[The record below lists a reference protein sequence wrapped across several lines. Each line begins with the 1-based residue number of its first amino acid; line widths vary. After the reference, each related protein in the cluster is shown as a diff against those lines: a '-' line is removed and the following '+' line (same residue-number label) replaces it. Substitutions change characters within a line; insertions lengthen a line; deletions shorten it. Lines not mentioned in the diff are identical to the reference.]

1 MKKWLYDSVR
11 DVDQAPIDRLRQFPR
26 EPDMLV
32 YGLRSLGALI
42 IRELLHI
49 YNHFEIIGHQNLRTN
64 RSLVI
69 VANHCSHIDTLCLLA
84 ALPLR
89 KLHRAFPAAA
99 SDYFFQSVPRLW
111 AAAILVNALPFARQA
126 RVRQSLSLCRE
137 LLANPGTILIIFPEG
152 TRSTTGEVG
161 EFKSGIGA
169 LVAGRD
175 VAVAPCFIDGSFQAW
190 PKGKRFPR
198 PRKVR
203 LIVGT
208 PRNYRDRGT
217 DKIDICAIAAEL
229 RDAVNQLRPSK
240 WKPLKELSLVGTVPS
255 CFIAR
260 GFQIRATDKALL
272 LFHRGHEHSGRWQET
287 VDSLDLDDVA
297 IFAWD
302 ARGHGRSPGDRGA
315 AKSLHDVI
323 KDVDAFARHVSEKF
337 GIPIENMIVLAHS
350 LAGVT
355 VTAWIHDYAPP
366 IRGHDFGDGRIS
378 REALHSIR
386 NSGAANPST
395 AIRKELREIENA
407 HARS

>member
-1 MKKWLYDSVR
+1 MR
-11 DVDQAPIDRLRQFPR
+11 NVDQAPVDRLRQFPR

-42 IRELLHI
+42 IRGLLHI

-64 RSLVI
+64 RSLLI

-99 SDYFFQSVPRLW
+99 SDYFFKSVPRLW

-152 TRSTTGEVG
+152 TRSTTGEVA

-175 VAVAPCFIDGSFQAW
+175 VPVAPCFIDGSFQAW

-208 PRNYRDRGT
+208 PRNYGDRGT
-217 DKIDICAIAAEL
+217 GKIDICAIAAEL
-229 RDAVNQLRPSK
+229 RDAVNELRPTNGS
-240 WKPLKELSLVGTVPS
+240 
-255 CFIAR
+255 
-260 GFQIRATDKALL
+260 
-272 LFHRGHEHSGRWQET
+272 
-287 VDSLDLDDVA
+287 
-297 IFAWD
+297 
-302 ARGHGRSPGDRGA
+302 
-315 AKSLHDVI
+315 
-323 KDVDAFARHVSEKF
+323 
-337 GIPIENMIVLAHS
+337 N
-350 LAGVT
+350 
-355 VTAWIHDYAPP
+355 
-366 IRGHDFGDGRIS
+366 
-378 REALHSIR
+378 
-386 NSGAANPST
+386 
-395 AIRKELREIENA
+395 
-407 HARS
+407 

>member
-1 MKKWLYDSVR
+1 MKRRVYDSVR
-11 DVDQAPIDRLRQFPR
+11 DLDQAPTDRLRQFPR

-42 IRELLHI
+42 IRGLLHI

-64 RSLVI
+64 RSLII

-169 LVAGRD
+169 LLAGRD

-198 PRKVR
+198 PRRVR
-203 LIVGT
+203 LVVGM

-217 DKIDICAIAAEL
+217 DKIGICAIAAEL
-229 RDAVNQLRPSK
+229 RDAVNELRPGNGS
-240 WKPLKELSLVGTVPS
+240 
-255 CFIAR
+255 
-260 GFQIRATDKALL
+260 
-272 LFHRGHEHSGRWQET
+272 H
-287 VDSLDLDDVA
+287 
-297 IFAWD
+297 
-302 ARGHGRSPGDRGA
+302 
-315 AKSLHDVI
+315 
-323 KDVDAFARHVSEKF
+323 
-337 GIPIENMIVLAHS
+337 
-350 LAGVT
+350 
-355 VTAWIHDYAPP
+355 
-366 IRGHDFGDGRIS
+366 
-378 REALHSIR
+378 
-386 NSGAANPST
+386 
-395 AIRKELREIENA
+395 
-407 HARS
+407 

>member
-1 MKKWLYDSVR
+1 MKGWLSDSVR
-11 DVDQAPIDRLRQFPR
+11 GLDQAPAERLRQFPR
-26 EPDMLV
+26 EPEMIV
-32 YGLRSLGALI
+32 QGLRSLSALI
-42 IRELLHI
+42 IRSLLRT
-49 YNHFEIIGHQNLRTN
+49 YNHFDIVGHENLRTN

-69 VANHCSHIDTLCLLA
+69 VANHCSHLDTLCLLA

-137 LLANPGTILIIFPEG
+137 VLANPGTILIIFPEG

-169 LVAGRD
+169 LVGGRD

-208 PRNYRDRGT
+208 PRNYCDRGT

-229 RDAVNQLRPSK
+229 RDAVNELRP
-240 WKPLKELSLVGTVPS
+240 
-255 CFIAR
+255 
-260 GFQIRATDKALL
+260 
-272 LFHRGHEHSGRWQET
+272 
-287 VDSLDLDDVA
+287 
-297 IFAWD
+297 
-302 ARGHGRSPGDRGA
+302 
-315 AKSLHDVI
+315 
-323 KDVDAFARHVSEKF
+323 
-337 GIPIENMIVLAHS
+337 
-350 LAGVT
+350 
-355 VTAWIHDYAPP
+355 
-366 IRGHDFGDGRIS
+366 
-378 REALHSIR
+378 
-386 NSGAANPST
+386 ANGS
-395 AIRKELREIENA
+395 
-407 HARS
+407 H